1 MEPSEACVGQHRELQ
16 FAVDGLWPAG
26 KNENAGIRREFGL
39 PADKA
44 FKG

>member
-1 MEPSEACVGQHRELQ
+1 MNDCTEWREHSVGQAS
-16 FAVDGLWPAG
+16 FVGWPLAPR
-26 KNENAGIRREFGL
+26 KSENGGIGREFGL